1 MVLLRK
7 QKQGTAYIIKTTS
20 ESTLECMSAR
30 EKAIIAELPQETAQ
44 SDRPI
49 EVKETAF

>member
-1 MVLLRK
+1 
-7 QKQGTAYIIKTTS
+7 
-20 ESTLECMSAR
+20 MSA

-49 EVKETAF
+49 EVKETAFDPYEGRNDDSHDTLCQRDTVSVIC